1 VARLLGPAFALWGCP
16 MRYSILIRTLTFV
29 AIAIFWAAQTNATPI
44 YASTVVDSTTSNL
57 LGPTSVLGAPN
68 GMVTNFFRDGNE
80 PGFVVVSFDDLISDG
95 AGDDLIVHLT
105 DWLPGENEI

>member
-1 VARLLGPAFALWGCP
+1 
-16 MRYSILIRTLTFV
+16 
-29 AIAIFWAAQTNATPI
+29 
-44 YASTVVDSTTSNL
+44 
-57 LGPTSVLGAPN
+57 
-68 GMVTNFFRDGNE
+68 MVTNFFRDGNE